1 MRKVV
6 VAVLVVLACAAADAQ
21 QFEVASVKPAAPL
34 EPQKLLSGQ
43 QRLGVRMDAAR
54 VDIEGLPLAEI
65 INTAFRVKSYQ
76 VKGPDWLTG
85 NPLSLERY
93 DIHATLPAGASKE
106 QMPEMLQALL
116 ADRFK
121 LTAHRE
127 QKEQSILALVVGK
140 GGPKL
145 KPSPAEDKPADPAP
159 GDRPG
164 PQVQI
169 SGNPQTGMT
178 VRGAGQAGATRIQMS
193 PDGTIHLEAERL
205 TMAQLAD
212 SLTRFAG
219 RPVVDMTGLSGPYVV
234 ALDLSRDDLM
244 NAARAAGVNIPPG
257 AGAGGAADGGPAD
270 PSGTSVLQ
278 SVEQLGLKLD
288 SRKAPMD
295 YLVIDHLEKTPT
307 ED

>member
-1 MRKVV
+1 ME
-6 VAVLVVLACAAADAQ
+6 
-21 QFEVASVKPAAPL
+21 FEVASIHLGEPGKFVPPTFGLNVDDGAIPPGGNFKADFPL
-34 EPQKLLSGQ
+34 PVYIEFAYKLLLSPE
-43 QRLGVRMDAAR
+43 QREVM
-54 VDIEGLPLAEI
+54 LAH
-65 INTAFRVKSYQ
+65 Q
-76 VKGPDWLTG
+76 PDWVSTQAFVIEAKAPTA
-85 NPLSLERY
+85 N
-93 DIHATLPAGASKE
+93 ATKD
-106 QMPEMLQALL
+106 QMRLMLQALL

-121 LTAHRE
+121 LTVHHE

-145 KPSPAEDKPADPAP
+145 KPSPVEDKPADTAP
-159 GDRPG
+159 DNRPG
-164 PQVQI
+164 PPVQI

-257 AGAGGAADGGPAD
+257 AGAGAGGAAGGGPAD

-307 ED
+307 DD